1 MAGGRSKRVFG
12 WQPGIGDPTIYGW
25 LTVAAYALG
34 ALLSWRAAQQGAAR
48 ERRFW
53 LVLAAIMAFLCIN
66 KQLDL
71 QTLLTDIARHFAKR
85 DGWYDQRARV
95 QLAFIFALG
104 AATALIT
111 LSLLVWMRR
120 SRWPVWGASVGLA
133 LLLFFVFVRATS
145 FDKMDWLIGQHL
157 AGVKANHA
165 MELGGIGLVALFA
178 WAAGRRR

>member
-1 MAGGRSKRVFG
+1 VFG
-12 WQPGIGDPTIYGW
+12 WEPGIGDPTIYGW

-133 LLLFFVFVRATS
+133 LLLFFVSLGPF
-145 FDKMDWLIGQHL
+145 
-157 AGVKANHA
+157 A
-165 MELGGIGLVALFA
+165 M
-178 WAAGRRR
+178 AAAMRISVES